1 MSYLSEVFLL
11 NGKFTGPGKPVSLVK
26 SPSYPGSQLSSQTWL
41 LQTTKYGHLRFQCM
55 FIETLRFCVLGF
67 EINKQLQ
74 GIVTKTDLKT

>member
-1 MSYLSEVFLL
+1 
-11 NGKFTGPGKPVSLVK
+11 
-26 SPSYPGSQLSSQTWL
+26 
-41 LQTTKYGHLRFQCM
+41 M

>member
-41 LQTTKYGHLRFQCM
+41 LQTTKYGHLSYYYNSLYKVGP
-55 FIETLRFCVLGF
+55 FISYSKYNILLEHLK
-67 EINKQLQ
+67 IKQKF
-74 GIVTKTDLKT
+74 I